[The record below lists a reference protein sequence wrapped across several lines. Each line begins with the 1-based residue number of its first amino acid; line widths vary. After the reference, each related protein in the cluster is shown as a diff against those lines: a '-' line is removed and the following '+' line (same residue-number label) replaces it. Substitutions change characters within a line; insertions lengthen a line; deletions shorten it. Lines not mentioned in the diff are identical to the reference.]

1 MNRSIAALV
10 LCVFI
15 AGIAEGQA
23 PPKKIEVEKVA
34 EGVYVLYGSGGNIG
48 VSAGPDGVILIDDQY
63 AQATPQVLEA
73 LGTLDK
79 RPPRF
84 VLNTHWHGDHTGGN
98 ENLAKQ
104 ASVIVAHDGVR
115 ARMSTEQ
122 NSEFLKHKTP
132 ASPPLAL
139 PVVTFN
145 DSLSLHVNGDELRGH
160 HAPQA
165 HTDGDTFVVFRKANV
180 IHAGDLFFHG
190 MYPFIDLDSGGSVSG
205 LIKAIDKVLELA
217 DENTRIIPGHGKV
230 TDEAGLASYR
240 KMLVDTSS
248 RVQLLVK
255 EGKSLAEVQAAK
267 PNADYDATLHWAF
280 ITAERYTHTLY
291 EDARRRLK

>member
-1 MNRSIAALV
+1 MNRLIAA
-10 LCVFI
+10 VFLGLF
-15 AGIAEGQA
+15 ATVTVAQA

-48 VSAGPDGVILIDDQY
+48 VSVGPDGVILIDDQY
-63 AQATPQVLEA
+63 AQATPQVLAA
-73 LGTLDK
+73 LATLDA

-104 ASVIVAHDGVR
+104 AAVIVAHEGVR
-115 ARMSTEQ
+115 ARMSSEQ

-132 ASPPLAL
+132 ASPALAL

-145 DSLSLHVNGDELRGH
+145 DSLSLHVNGEELRGY

-165 HTDGDTFVVFRKANV
+165 HTDGDTVVVFRKANV
-180 IHAGDLFFHG
+180 IHTGDLFFHG
-190 MYPFIDLDSGGSVSG
+190 LYPFIDLDSGGSVSG
-205 LIKAIDKVLELA
+205 LIAAVDKVLELA
-217 DENTRIIPGHGKV
+217 DEKTRVIPGHGKV
-230 TDEAGLASYR
+230 TDQAALAAYR

-255 EGKSLAEVQAAK
+255 EGKTLAEVQAAK
-267 PNADYDATLHWAF
+267 PNADYDATLAWDF
-280 ITAERYTHTLY
+280 INADFFVATLF

>member
-1 MNRSIAALV
+1 MNRPIVTFFFCISFAGVAA
-10 LCVFI
+10 
-15 AGIAEGQA
+15 GQA

-34 EGVYVLYGSGGNIG
+34 EGVHVLYGSGGNIG
-48 VSAGPDGVILIDDQY
+48 VSVGPDGVILIDDQY
-63 AQATPQVLEA
+63 AQATPQVLAA
-73 LGTLDK
+73 LATLDP

-104 ASVIVAHDGVR
+104 GSVIVAHEGVR

-132 ASPPLAL
+132 ASPALAL
-139 PVVTFN
+139 PAVTFN
-145 DSLSLHVNGDELRGH
+145 DSLSLHVNGEELRGH

-165 HTDGDTFVVFRKANV
+165 HTDGDTVVVFRPANV
-180 IHAGDLFFHG
+180 IHTGDLFFHG

-205 LIKAIDKVLELA
+205 LIAAVDKVLELA
-217 DENTRIIPGHGKV
+217 DEKTRIIPGHGKV
-230 TDEAGLASYR
+230 TDQAALASYR

-248 RVQLLVK
+248 RVERLVK
-255 EGKSLAEVQAAK
+255 EGKTLAEVQAAK
-267 PNADYDATLHWAF
+267 PNADYDASLAWEF
-280 ITAERYTHTLY
+280 ISAEFYVNTLY

>member
-1 MNRSIAALV
+1 MNRSIAAIV
-10 LCVFI
+10 LCAFI
-15 AGIAEGQA
+15 AGVAEGQA
-23 PPKKIEVEKVA
+23 LPKKIEVEKVA
-34 EGVYVLYGSGGNIG
+34 EGVYVLYGNGGNIG

-73 LGTLDK
+73 LATLDK

-104 ASVIVAHDGVR
+104 ASVIVAHEGVR

-122 NSEFLKHKTP
+122 NSDFLKHKTP
-132 ASPPLAL
+132 AAPPLAL

-145 DSLSLHVNGDELRGH
+145 DGLSLHLNGEELRGY

-165 HTDGDTFVVFRKANV
+165 HTDGDTVVVFKKANV
-180 IHAGDLFFHG
+180 IHTGDVFFHG

-205 LIKAIDKVLELA
+205 LIAAVDKVLELA
-217 DENTRIIPGHGKV
+217 DEKTRIIPGHGKL
-230 TDEAGLASYR
+230 TDQAALASYR
-240 KMLVDTSS
+240 KMLVETSS

-255 EGKSLAEVQAAK
+255 SGKSLAEVQASK
-267 PNADYDATLHWAF
+267 PNADYDATLAWEF
-280 ITAERYTHTLY
+280 ISADFFAHTLY
-291 EDARRRLK
+291 EDARRRVK